1 MPTLKITGD
10 SSAVKRPPGATKVPD
25 ILAVFWILKLLTTA
39 MGESAS
45 DFLLNTNPAVGL
57 PLGVVGLVVALWIQF
72 RSARYHP
79 VAYWAAVAMVAV
91 VGTMAADVL
100 HVGLGVSLAATTAIC
115 AAALVVTFAAWYLTE
130 GTLSIHS
137 ITSRR
142 RETFYWLTVSS
153 TFALGTAAGDL
164 TADTLGLG
172 YLGSIVLFAVI
183 MAVPILGRYGFRLNG
198 VVAFWFAYVVT
209 RPLGASIADW
219 LAKPAEAG
227 GVGMGDGLVAM
238 ILILMF
244 VVLVSVVT
252 TRRRDVGGGTGSEP
266 SATDQPDSAR
276 GR

>member
-1 MPTLKITGD
+1 MLKSSED
-10 SSAVKRPPGATKVPD
+10 RSAVKRVPGLTKVPE
-25 ILAVFWILKLLTTA
+25 ITALFWILKLLTTA

-45 DFLLNTNPAVGL
+45 DFLLNANPIVGL
-57 PLGVVGLVVALWIQF
+57 SIGVIGIVVTLWLQF
-72 RSARYHP
+72 RTPRYHP

-91 VGTMAADVL
+91 VGTMVADVL
-100 HVGLGVSLAATTAIC
+100 KVGLGVPLVALTVTC
-115 AAALVVTFAAWYLTE
+115 AAVLAVTFAIWYLTE
-130 GTLSIHS
+130 GTLSIHG

-172 YLGSIVLFAVI
+172 YLGSIVLFAII

-219 LAKPAEAG
+219 LAKPAKAG
-227 GVGMGDGLVAM
+227 GVGLGDGPVAM
-238 ILILMF
+238 VLLLMI
-244 VVLVSVVT
+244 VVPLTVVAV
-252 TRRRDVGGGTGSEP
+252 RHRD
-266 SATDQPDSAR
+266 PDSPEQRAGEHADR
-276 GR
+276 IGA